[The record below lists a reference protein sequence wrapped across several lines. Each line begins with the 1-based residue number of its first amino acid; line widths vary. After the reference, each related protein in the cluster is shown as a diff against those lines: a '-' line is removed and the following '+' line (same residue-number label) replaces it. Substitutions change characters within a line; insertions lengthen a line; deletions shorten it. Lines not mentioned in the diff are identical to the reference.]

1 MMRSDGTHL
10 RMIATNLR
18 STAWAPSG
26 DLIIGTRYRG
36 LGSYRACRDL
46 FLIDGKGTD
55 LGPVTTNC
63 EQLAPTEENDVE
75 SPSWQPVP

>member
-46 FLIDGKGTD
+46 
-55 LGPVTTNC
+55 
-63 EQLAPTEENDVE
+63 
-75 SPSWQPVP
+75 S